1 MLTPETTAKM
11 AAQGADVSRSLKE
24 ALLESLTAILSPQ
37 HEVRIAGEEQ
47 IKVLEVTEE
56 FGVHLAEFTVD
67 PQGALAIRQLAS
79 VVLKQYVET
88 HWSAQSEKFRPPETT
103 EQAKH
108 HIRQLLP
115 IGLKESISKVR
126 SSVAYAISA
135 IAHWDWPEAWPDLF
149 LQLMQALTSGDF
161 NAVHGAMR
169 VLTEFTREVTDAQ
182 MPQVAPVI
190 LPEMYKIFTQAEVY
204 SIRTRGRAVEIFT
217 TCANLIYTINEINK
231 GAAKTLLFPVLNQF
245 VEALGQAL
253 SVPDGP
259 TSDSGLRMEVLKA
272 LTALVKNFPKQML
285 GWMAQ
290 ILPAVPTYVSTEV
303 NNAEDADDPV
313 DSDGE
318 VLGFENLIF
327 SIFDFIHGLIE
338 TPKFRS
344 TVKKSMRELIYYIIP
359 YMQITEEQ
367 IKVWTEN
374 PDQFVEDEDD
384 DTFSYSVRISA
395 QDLLL
400 AVSSEFQTE
409 SAAGITA
416 AVTQHLQEAEQAKNA
431 GSPHWWKLHES
442 CMLALGSIKSLIIDM
457 CNSGKI
463 QFDLNG
469 FLTSVV
475 LADLNMPVS
484 PFLLGRALW
493 AASRFTLAM
502 SPELVQRFLEATV
515 NGLQPNQSP
524 SVRISAVR
532 AIFGYCDH
540 LKQSGNTQLLVPYLP
555 HVTEG
560 LISIATQYASEVLA
574 LVLETL
580 RIVLTI
586 DHSFTASYESKIIPL
601 SIAVFLKYNHDP
613 LIASLTEDIFKELA
627 SIPTCQQPLQQRLL
641 PTLISIMQAPADKV
655 PHGLCSISMDIL
667 CGVVRSSATPL
678 SDVLISQAFPAC
690 AQATLRTDDNS
701 ALQFFPSRH
710 GFFRRVSTRRP
721 ACSAGLQCG
730 SSHTRDVFVSA
741 GGREKMAPGPKTLAI
756 PLRIARGAAARTCSP
771 CSQCAAILLS
781 SGEAAQEKKS
791 LADFSVP
798 VALERLVRGD
808 FSGEWGRAA
817 FVTSP
822 HCRRRLLAS
831 RRSPTPASFE
841 LRRQLLHEVRGTQR
855 FALRPW
861 ETSVLRDFGS
871 WRRRCVAV
879 LIEQPR
885 LQQFFGVFD
894 IRAPPH
900 RLQQAE
906 LSRSFAIRPSRWQAV
921 QGWCWFQLRASPAI
935 QITICTDFPFSGF
948 SQRVKP
954 ATTSTCRDLQQ
965 LLPGGADY
973 FSRRP
978 TTGGTVCFTC
988 ISRCSTSGAASI
1000 SMWPAAV
1007 VAVIFGRCR
1016 ALSDAV
1022 FSSRYSAAGGAAYIS
1037 MRCGPAT
1044 RWAVFSSRY
1053 STAGGAPYVS
1063 MRCGPATRW
1072 AVFSSR
1078 YPAAGGAP
1086 YVSMRCDLA
1095 ARWAV
1100 VSSRCPATTG
1110 ADYVSR
1116 CPTAGGAVDY
1126 VSRCRATGDFISHC
1140 LTARRADNGSR
1151 YAAIGGADSAT
1162 ALQQS
1167 GGECIRAYVS
1177 VACEQIIA
1185 WHDDAGNNG
1194 IYYVIQVALHLLDP
1208 RTSEFCA
1215 SFVGKLLTALFKK
1228 AGERLGDSLD
1238 MLLRAVLSKLQQA
1251 ETLSVIQ
1258 SLVMVFAHLMHTRL
1272 EDLLEFLCSVPG
1284 PTGNTALE
1292 FVLSEWCEKQHLFY
1306 GAYEGKVSSV
1316 ALSKLLSHGI
1326 SKNNDVTKKLQEVTV
1341 KGDQIFNHEGI
1352 RTRSKAAS
1360 QPEQWT
1366 MVPVLVKLYKLLI
1379 NELSSQIENNMSRQ
1393 ASAGG
1398 EDLDDEEGW
1407 DDDDDDDAGDEEAMG
1422 QTLSQLLDVGGAGIY
1437 GYDDFD
1443 DEEEDD
1449 PDAAKDELNQV
1460 DLQAYLT
1467 DYLQQLAQQPCHSA
1481 FLQHLTDSEKRVL
1494 ASIGIPV

>member
-1 MLTPETTAKM
+1 M

-290 ILPAVPTYVSTEV
+290 ILPAVWTIFTQSASFYVSTEV

-701 ALQFFPSRH
+701 ALQ
-710 GFFRRVSTRRP
+710 
-721 ACSAGLQCG
+721 
-730 SSHTRDVFVSA
+730 
-741 GGREKMAPGPKTLAI
+741 
-756 PLRIARGAAARTCSP
+756 
-771 CSQCAAILLS
+771 
-781 SGEAAQEKKS
+781 
-791 LADFSVP
+791 
-798 VALERLVRGD
+798 
-808 FSGEWGRAA
+808 
-817 FVTSP
+817 
-822 HCRRRLLAS
+822 
-831 RRSPTPASFE
+831 
-841 LRRQLLHEVRGTQR
+841 
-855 FALRPW
+855 
-861 ETSVLRDFGS
+861 
-871 WRRRCVAV
+871 
-879 LIEQPR
+879 
-885 LQQFFGVFD
+885 
-894 IRAPPH
+894 
-900 RLQQAE
+900 
-906 LSRSFAIRPSRWQAV
+906 
-921 QGWCWFQLRASPAI
+921 
-935 QITICTDFPFSGF
+935 
-948 SQRVKP
+948 
-954 ATTSTCRDLQQ
+954 
-965 LLPGGADY
+965 
-973 FSRRP
+973 
-978 TTGGTVCFTC
+978 
-988 ISRCSTSGAASI
+988 
-1000 SMWPAAV
+1000 
-1007 VAVIFGRCR
+1007 
-1016 ALSDAV
+1016 
-1022 FSSRYSAAGGAAYIS
+1022 
-1037 MRCGPAT
+1037 
-1044 RWAVFSSRY
+1044 
-1053 STAGGAPYVS
+1053 
-1063 MRCGPATRW
+1063 
-1072 AVFSSR
+1072 
-1078 YPAAGGAP
+1078 
-1086 YVSMRCDLA
+1086 
-1095 ARWAV
+1095 
-1100 VSSRCPATTG
+1100 
-1110 ADYVSR
+1110 
-1116 CPTAGGAVDY
+1116 
-1126 VSRCRATGDFISHC
+1126 
-1140 LTARRADNGSR
+1140 
-1151 YAAIGGADSAT
+1151 
-1162 ALQQS
+1162 S

-1422 QTLSQLLDVGGAGIY
+1422 QTLSQLLDVGGAGMY

>member
-1 MLTPETTAKM
+1 M

-149 LQLMQALTSGDF
+149 GQLMQALTSGDF

-290 ILPAVPTYVSTEV
+290 ILPAVWTIFTQKV

-409 SAAGITA
+409 SAAGIAAAVTQHLQEAEQAKNAGSPHWWKLHESCMLALTLEHLTQNIAVSSEFQTESAAGIAA

-457 CNSGKI
+457 CSSGKI
-463 QFDLNG
+463 QFDLNA

-701 ALQFFPSRH
+701 ALQ
-710 GFFRRVSTRRP
+710 
-721 ACSAGLQCG
+721 
-730 SSHTRDVFVSA
+730 
-741 GGREKMAPGPKTLAI
+741 
-756 PLRIARGAAARTCSP
+756 
-771 CSQCAAILLS
+771 
-781 SGEAAQEKKS
+781 
-791 LADFSVP
+791 
-798 VALERLVRGD
+798 
-808 FSGEWGRAA
+808 
-817 FVTSP
+817 
-822 HCRRRLLAS
+822 
-831 RRSPTPASFE
+831 
-841 LRRQLLHEVRGTQR
+841 
-855 FALRPW
+855 
-861 ETSVLRDFGS
+861 
-871 WRRRCVAV
+871 
-879 LIEQPR
+879 
-885 LQQFFGVFD
+885 
-894 IRAPPH
+894 
-900 RLQQAE
+900 
-906 LSRSFAIRPSRWQAV
+906 
-921 QGWCWFQLRASPAI
+921 
-935 QITICTDFPFSGF
+935 
-948 SQRVKP
+948 
-954 ATTSTCRDLQQ
+954 
-965 LLPGGADY
+965 
-973 FSRRP
+973 
-978 TTGGTVCFTC
+978 
-988 ISRCSTSGAASI
+988 
-1000 SMWPAAV
+1000 
-1007 VAVIFGRCR
+1007 
-1016 ALSDAV
+1016 
-1022 FSSRYSAAGGAAYIS
+1022 
-1037 MRCGPAT
+1037 
-1044 RWAVFSSRY
+1044 
-1053 STAGGAPYVS
+1053 
-1063 MRCGPATRW
+1063 
-1072 AVFSSR
+1072 
-1078 YPAAGGAP
+1078 
-1086 YVSMRCDLA
+1086 
-1095 ARWAV
+1095 
-1100 VSSRCPATTG
+1100 
-1110 ADYVSR
+1110 
-1116 CPTAGGAVDY
+1116 
-1126 VSRCRATGDFISHC
+1126 
-1140 LTARRADNGSR
+1140 
-1151 YAAIGGADSAT
+1151 
-1162 ALQQS
+1162 S

-1177 VACEQIIA
+1177 VACEQIIV

-1194 IYYVIQVALHLLDP
+1194 IHYVIQVALHLLDP

-1228 AGERLGDSLD
+1228 AGEGLGDSLD

-1258 SLVMVFAHLMHTRL
+1258 SLVMVFAHLMHTRMEELL
-1272 EDLLEFLCSVPG
+1272 EFLSLVMVFAHLMHTRMEELLEFLCSVPG
-1284 PTGNTALE
+1284 PTGKPALE
-1292 FVLSEWCEKQHLFY
+1292 FVMAEWCEKQHLFY

-1326 SKNNDVTKKLQEVTV
+1326 STNDKRLQDVTV

-1398 EDLDDEEGW
+1398 EDLDEEEGW

-1449 PDAAKDELNQV
+1449 PDAANDPLNSV

-1467 DYLQQLAQQPCHSA
+1467 EYLQQLAQQPCHSA